1 MNPTSRIPGDVLVVD
16 DQPGT
21 LRLLMELLQ
30 ARGYRVRP
38 VPSGRLALQAAQRQ
52 APDLILLDIA
62 MPGLDGFAVCRQLKL
77 NERLAGIPVIFLS
90 ACDSAEERLAA
101 FRNGG
106 VDYISKPFQAEEVE
120 ARVATHL
127 RLAQMRRDLEA
138 ANRELDLFAQTAA
151 HDLRAPLHRILN
163 LLDLLTESLA
173 CVPADAGRW
182 LDELTRAA
190 LRMDK
195 LVQDLLAFSSSARAE
210 LHLEATCLG
219 ALAREVLT
227 QVAPEAGG
235 RPVRWE
241 LEDLPVVRGDPE
253 LLRLVLQNL
262 MANALKFTARTPGAV
277 IQVGRLEHGSGFL
290 VRDNGVGFEQSRAGD
305 IFEPFVRLHSA
316 QDFAGTGLGLAQV
329 QRIISRLGG
338 RVWAEAE
345 PGKGATFRVSL
356 PPADGAE
363 DKF

>member
-1 MNPTSRIPGDVLVVD
+1 MNPSTLSAGDVLVVD

-38 VPSGRLALQAAQRQ
+38 VPSGQLALQAAQRLS
-52 APDLILLDIA
+52 PDLILLDIV
-62 MPGLDGFAVCRQLKL
+62 MPGLDGFAVCRKLKQSA
-77 NERLAGIPVIFLS
+77 RLAEVPVIFLS
-90 ACDSAEERLAA
+90 ACDSTDERLEA

-127 RLAQMRRDLEA
+127 RLAQMRRDLAA

-163 LLDLLTESLA
+163 LLDLMAESLDGA
-173 CVPADAGRW
+173 PPETGRW
-182 LDELTRAA
+182 VEELTQAA
-190 LRMDK
+190 LRMDQ
-195 LVQDLLAFSSSARAE
+195 LVQDLLAFSRSARAE
-210 LHLEATCLG
+210 LHLQATSLG
-219 ALAREVLT
+219 ALARDVLA
-227 QVAPEAGG
+227 QLDPEAGV
-235 RPVRWE
+235 RQVRWE
-241 LEDLPVVRGDPE
+241 IEDLPEVRGDPE

-277 IQVGRLEHGSGFL
+277 IHVGPLEQGAGFL
-290 VRDNGVGFEQSRAGD
+290 VRDNGIGFEQSRAAE
-305 IFEPFVRLHSA
+305 IFEPFVRL
-316 QDFAGTGLGLAQV
+316 QRKEDYPGTGLGLAQV
-329 QRIISRLGG
+329 LRIVKRHGG

-356 PPADGAE
+356 PAS
-363 DKF
+363 